1 MSNRGMNR
9 ENSSIYEG
17 IGLMSGTSMDGID
30 LAYCRFAE
38 RIDPGLKMTCN
49 DAHWSFEILKAET
62 IPMPETWHGRLD
74 SLGEQSAETFARTHV
89 RFGHFL
95 GETLRDFIHSENI
108 KPQFVSSHG
117 HTVFHQPSRNFSVQ
131 IGDGETLATYLNMPL
146 VTQFRQKDVALGGEG
161 APLVPFGEQHLFP
174 KGMLFMNLGGIVN
187 LSIDAMGFDICV
199 CNMALN
205 RLAGLLDPPAAY
217 DAGGAI
223 AASSQVDPTLLNA
236 LDGLPWY
243 ELPPPKSLGKEWF
256 ETWVIPLLKAS
267 NATVRSQMATYTE
280 HIANKVASAVLQ
292 TVNRCKTK
300 ALMSP
305 TAILMSGGG
314 VHNDY
319 LVARIRQKMSD
330 AGLNL
335 DILTDPSLID
345 HKEAMIFA
353 FLGLQ
358 VLLGRSNVLASVTGA
373 RQDSIGGSIHLPSH
387 MEHFQLPLQC
397 RHVKT

>member
-1 MSNRGMNR
+1 
-9 ENSSIYEG
+9 
-17 IGLMSGTSMDGID
+17 
-30 LAYCRFAE
+30 
-38 RIDPGLKMTCN
+38 
-49 DAHWSFEILKAET
+49 
-62 IPMPETWHGRLD
+62 
-74 SLGEQSAETFARTHV
+74 
-89 RFGHFL
+89 
-95 GETLRDFIHSENI
+95 
-108 KPQFVSSHG
+108 
-117 HTVFHQPSRNFSVQ
+117 
-131 IGDGETLATYLNMPL
+131 
-146 VTQFRQKDVALGGEG
+146 
-161 APLVPFGEQHLFP
+161 
-174 KGMLFMNLGGIVN
+174 
-187 LSIDAMGFDICV
+187 
-199 CNMALN
+199 MALN

-267 NATVRSQMATYTE
+267 NATVRSQVATYTE

-292 TVNRCKTK
+292 TVNRCKTE

-319 LVARIRQKMSD
+319 LMARIRQKMSD

-335 DILTDPSLID
+335 NILTDPSLID

-397 RHVKT
+397 RHIKT